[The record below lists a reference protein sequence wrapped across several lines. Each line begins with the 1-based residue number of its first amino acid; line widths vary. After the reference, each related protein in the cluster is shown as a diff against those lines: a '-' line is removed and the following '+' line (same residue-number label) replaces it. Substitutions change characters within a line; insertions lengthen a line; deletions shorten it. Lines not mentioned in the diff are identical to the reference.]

1 MKKYTSSSHMTSSA
15 DIWSIYTDPYVCIR
29 KTQKRKGKRKNPK
42 GNTRSRVLCE
52 NNLLLLLPL
61 TLSSR
66 RVKESKTENQ
76 KYLTVV
82 TDSQREKE
90 KRESTDLFGG

>member
-1 MKKYTSSSHMTSSA
+1 MTSSA
-15 DIWSIYTDPYVCIR
+15 DIWSIYTDPYVCTR
-29 KTQKRKGKRKNPK
+29 RAQKRKGKGKNLQRA
-42 GNTRSRVLCE
+42 TRNQEKKIKNSRVLCE
-52 NNLLLLLPL
+52 NNLLLLFPL
-61 TLSSR
+61 TLSSK

>member
-15 DIWSIYTDPYVCIR
+15 DIWSIYTDPYVHEEPKKEKEKEKIS
-29 KTQKRKGKRKNPK
+29 KGQHEIKKKKKKN
-42 GNTRSRVLCE
+42 SRVLCE
-52 NNLLLLLPL
+52 NNLLLLFPL
-61 TLSSR
+61 TLSSK

-90 KRESTDLFGG
+90 